1 MTTKSPSRKH
11 VIISI
16 SNDNNAKFIKNS
28 FTYITNINRALRNM
42 KFEILVNFIH
52 SDLFYRSLNNMSR
65 IQTISTP
72 FKLKFLVYYL
82 NRYLGYSK

>member
-16 SNDNNAKFIKNS
+16 SNDNNVKFIKNS
-28 FTYITNINRALRNM
+28 FTHITNINRALRNM

-52 SDLFYRSLNNMSR
+52 SDLFYRSLNNISR
-65 IQTISTP
+65 IQTILTP